1 MLYKMTEW
9 ESPVSGWYCG
19 NVDALGKDSN
29 AWWLPARIMN
39 LAPADYI
46 QLLITKY
53 KPDYIHFN
61 KEKVLLSFSWK
72 SQAAMRKF
80 KNDLNAAARRVN
92 FQIEV

>member
-9 ESPVSGWYCG
+9 ESPCSGWYCG
-19 NVDALGKDSN
+19 NIDALGKNSN
-29 AWWLPARIMN
+29 AWWLPARILN
-39 LAPADYI
+39 LTLTDYI

-61 KEKVLLSFSWK
+61 KESFLLSFSWVN
-72 SQAAMRKF
+72 QAAMRKF
-80 KNDLNAAARRVN
+80 KNDINAAARKVN